1 LALGFLTVW
10 AWSRT
15 EQARRQIDSMFMSL
29 PLLRS
34 VMMGAMVSR
43 WTRTLSVLCSA
54 GVNLVDAVSIVR
66 GATRSPLQKELWDEV
81 ERSIRDGR
89 PLASALEE
97 SALVPPSVSAMIS
110 AGERSGRLPEV
121 LVTIADCSE
130 EDLETTVKRTTSLI
144 EPALIVVLGL
154 VVGLIALAM
163 LLPVFGMS
171 QVASV

>member
-1 LALGFLTVW
+1 
-10 AWSRT
+10 
-15 EQARRQIDSMFMSL
+15 
-29 PLLRS
+29 
-34 VMMGAMVSR
+34 
-43 WTRTLSVLCSA
+43 
-54 GVNLVDAVSIVR
+54 
-66 GATRSPLQKELWDEV
+66 
-81 ERSIRDGR
+81 
-89 PLASALEE
+89 
-97 SALVPPSVSAMIS
+97 MIS